1 MSALGDE
8 IRALIGQE
16 GPISLERYMALALT
30 HPTHG
35 YYMVRDPFGAE
46 GDFTTAPEISQMF
59 GELIGLWAAE
69 VWATMGSP
77 NPLRL
82 IEFGPGRGT
91 LMSDALRAARVAP
104 EFRAAL
110 DVCLIEASPTL
121 AAVQHDTLLTA
132 GAPVSWAAQLDEAPS
147 GPAIMIAN
155 EFLDALPIR
164 QYVRGPRDWRERLVG
179 LDAAGKLTF
188 GLAAEPER
196 AIKAQAQEGDVLEI
210 SAVGHRLMFE
220 LGSRLARQ
228 GGAALFIDYGHTAT
242 GFSET
247 LQALR
252 AHRMVDPLT
261 DPGEADITAHVDFA
275 AMARSARA
283 AGAAVYGPIDQGDF
297 LKTLGLEQRAQALA
311 SRAGAAQAADVEAA
325 RARLSGKGAG
335 EMGALFKAMVVAHR
349 QLPVP
354 PGFHGFAG
362 AAT

>member
-16 GPISLERYMALALT
+16 GPISLERYMTLALT

-35 YYMVRDPFGAE
+35 YYMKRDPFGAE

-69 VWATMGSP
+69 VWAAMGSP
-77 NPLRL
+77 KPLRL

-110 DVCLIEASPTL
+110 DVRLIETSPVL
-121 AAVQHDTLLTA
+121 AAIQHDTLLTA
-132 GAPVSWAAQLDEAPS
+132 GAPVAWAGQLEEAPD
-147 GPAIMIAN
+147 GPAIIIAN

-164 QYVRGPRDWRERLVG
+164 QFVRGPRGWCERLVG
-179 LDAAGKLTF
+179 LDNSGNLAF

-196 AIKAQAQEGDVLEI
+196 FIKVQAQEGEVLE
-210 SAVGHRLMFE
+210 VGAIAHRLMFA
-220 LGSRLARQ
+220 LGARLARQ
-228 GGAALFIDYGHTAT
+228 GGAALFIDYGHIAT
-242 GFSET
+242 GFGDT

-252 AHRMVDPLT
+252 AHRMVDPLI

-283 AGAAVYGPIDQGDF
+283 AGAAVYGPIDQGNF
-297 LKTLGLEQRAQALA
+297 LKTLGLDQRAQALA
-311 SRAGAAQAADVEAA
+311 SRAGASQAADIEAA
-325 RARLSGKGAG
+325 QVRLTGKGVG
-335 EMGALFKAMVVAHR
+335 EMGALFKVMAVANR
-349 QLPVP
+349 QLPIP
-354 PGFHGFAG
+354 PGFHRIPG
-362 AAT
+362 ASA